1 MHWGYGCWWQGR
13 LLSWAVAFFRF
24 LLYASFSSFFIDTK
38 DIQQRKSSTAELML
52 DEQGIKQNH
61 MHHIHE
67 IWCGHVTIP
76 NHKSTLPSLCHYAAN
91 IVLSCVQ
98 KTKLLLVTHFGA
110 GGIKARQKNKW
121 PKLVFK
127 KHRSKRPVSYLQIDF
142 GLPLTG
148 VWSKYKRDIGIIRND
163 FRVTSEKFAQNN
175 LHTSIWFNLIKLKL
189 LRKLLN

>member
-1 MHWGYGCWWQGR
+1 MSCG
-13 LLSWAVAFFRF
+13 LLSFSALCIIQFIFHRHNGHTTEEVLHSWTYVRWAGNK
-24 LLYASFSSFFIDTK
+24 T
-38 DIQQRKSSTAELML
+38 
-52 DEQGIKQNH
+52 NH